1 METPVIWDA
10 IALIMS
16 SLYLSYFHPS
26 TCYLKPGLYVSYPY
40 NMKAVKGMCNTV
52 SLSYHM
58 SFHEALQYMHH
69 L

>member
-40 NMKAVKGMCNTV
+40 NMKAVN
-52 SLSYHM
+52 HM